1 NIQLIG
7 YLKGKIISA
16 KPTQII
22 LDVNNVGY
30 LIHISIS
37 TFEKISDQNEVSLY
51 IHTYVREDV
60 LNLYGFYTEAEKEMF
75 ELLISISGIGPKVAL
90 SILSGISVEELQS
103 AIQSENVSRL
113 VSVPGVGR
121 KTAERVVLELKSK
134 VGFIETTASKG
145 IDFTIKQEAVLALT
159 TLGYNQKVADKIVR
173 DLLSSNPAFT
183 LEELIKKSLAE
194 LNK

>member
-1 NIQLIG
+1 MIG

-51 IHTYVREDV
+51 IHTYVREDA

-134 VGFIETTASKG
+134 VGFIETAASKG

-173 DLLSSNPAFT
+173 DLLSSNPTFT

>member
-1 NIQLIG
+1 MIG

-51 IHTYVREDV
+51 IHTYVREDA
-60 LNLYGFYTEAEKEMF
+60 LNLYGFYSEAEKEMF

-134 VGFIETTASKG
+134 VGFIETAASKG

-173 DLLSSNPAFT
+173 DLLNSNPSFT

>member
-1 NIQLIG
+1 VIG

-22 LDVNNVGY
+22 LDVNGVGY
-30 LIHISIS
+30 LVNISIS
-37 TFEKISDQNEVSLY
+37 TFEKISDQNEISLF
-51 IHTYVREDV
+51 IHTHVREDA
-60 LNLYGFYTEAEKEMF
+60 LSLYGFYTEAEKEMF

-90 SILSGISVEELQS
+90 SILSGITVDELQN
-103 AIQSENVSRL
+103 AIQTENVSRL

-134 VGFIETTASKG
+134 VGLIETTVPKG
-145 IDFTIKQEAVLALT
+145 IDYTIKQEAVLALT
-159 TLGYNQKVADKIVR
+159 TLGYNQKVAEKVVR
-173 DLLSSNPAFT
+173 DLLSENSSIT
-183 LEELIKKSLAE
+183 LEDLIRKSLAE

>member
-1 NIQLIG
+1 MIG

-30 LIHISIS
+30 LIYISIS
-37 TFEKISDQNEVSLY
+37 TFEKISDQSEVSLY
-51 IHTYVREDV
+51 IHTYVREDA

-134 VGFIETTASKG
+134 VGFIETAASKG

-173 DLLSSNPAFT
+173 DLLSSNPTFT

>member
-1 NIQLIG
+1 MIG

-22 LDVNNVGY
+22 LDVNGVGY
-30 LIHISIS
+30 LVNISIS
-37 TFEKISDQNEVSLY
+37 TFEKISDQNEISLF
-51 IHTYVREDV
+51 IHTHVREDA
-60 LNLYGFYTEAEKEMF
+60 LSLYGFYTEVEKEMF

-90 SILSGISVEELQS
+90 SILSGISVDELQN
-103 AIQSENVSRL
+103 AIQTENVSRL

-134 VGFIETTASKG
+134 VGYIETAVTKG
-145 IDFTIKQEAVLALT
+145 FDYTIKQEAVLALS
-159 TLGYNQKVADKIVR
+159 TLGYNQKVAEKIVR
-173 DLLSSNPAFT
+173 ELLNENPKLSLEDL
-183 LEELIKKSLAE
+183 IRKSLSE

>member
-1 NIQLIG
+1 MIG

-37 TFEKISDQNEVSLY
+37 TFEKISDRNEVSLY
-51 IHTYVREDV
+51 IHTYVREDA

-134 VGFIETTASKG
+134 VGFIETAASKG

-173 DLLSSNPAFT
+173 DLLSSNPTFT

>member
-1 NIQLIG
+1 MIG

-22 LDVNNVGY
+22 LDVNGVGY
-30 LIHISIS
+30 LVNISIS
-37 TFEKISDQNEVSLY
+37 TFEKISDQNEISLF
-51 IHTYVREDV
+51 IHTHVREDA
-60 LNLYGFYTEAEKEMF
+60 LSLYGFYTEAEKEMF

-90 SILSGISVEELQS
+90 SILSGISVDELQN
-103 AIQSENVSRL
+103 AIQTENVSRL

-134 VGFIETTASKG
+134 VGFIESTVSKG
-145 IDFTIKQEAVLALT
+145 IDYTVKQEAVLALT
-159 TLGYNQKVADKIVR
+159 TLGYNQKVAEKVVR
-173 DLLSSNPAFT
+173 DLLTESSSIT
-183 LEELIKKSLAE
+183 LEDLIRKSLSE

>member
-1 NIQLIG
+1 VIG

-51 IHTYVREDV
+51 IHTYVREDAI
-60 LNLYGFYTEAEKEMF
+60 NLYGFYTEAEKEMF

-173 DLLSSNPAFT
+173 DLLSGNPSLT

>member
-1 NIQLIG
+1 MIG

-30 LIHISIS
+30 LIYISIS
-37 TFEKISDQNEVSLY
+37 TFEKISDQSEVSLY
-51 IHTYVREDV
+51 IHTYVREDA

-134 VGFIETTASKG
+134 VGFIETAASKG

-173 DLLSSNPAFT
+173 DLLSSNPTFT

-194 LNK
+194 LSK

>member
-1 NIQLIG
+1 MIG

-22 LDVNNVGY
+22 LDVNGVGY
-30 LIHISIS
+30 LVNISIS
-37 TFEKISDQNEVSLY
+37 TFEKISDQNEISLF
-51 IHTYVREDV
+51 IHTHVREDA
-60 LNLYGFYTEAEKEMF
+60 LSLYGFYTEAEKEMF

-90 SILSGISVEELQS
+90 SILSGISVDELQN
-103 AIQSENVSRL
+103 AIQTENVSRL

-134 VGFIETTASKG
+134 VGFIETTVSKE
-145 IDFTIKQEAVLALT
+145 IDYTVKQEAVLALT
-159 TLGYNQKVADKIVR
+159 TLGYNQKVAEKVVR
-173 DLLSSNPAFT
+173 DLLTESPSIT
-183 LEELIKKSLAE
+183 LEDLIRKSLSE

>member
-1 NIQLIG
+1 MIG

-37 TFEKISDQNEVSLY
+37 TFEKISDQNEVLLY
-51 IHTYVREDV
+51 IHTYVREDA

-103 AIQSENVSRL
+103 AIQTENVSRL

-134 VGFIETTASKG
+134 VGFIETAASKG

-159 TLGYNQKVADKIVR
+159 TLGYNQKVADKTVR
-173 DLLSSNPAFT
+173 DLLSGNPAIT

>member
-1 NIQLIG
+1 MIG

-22 LDVNNVGY
+22 LDVNGVGY
-30 LIHISIS
+30 LVNISIS
-37 TFEKISDQNEVSLY
+37 TFEKISDQNEISLF
-51 IHTYVREDV
+51 IHTHVREDA
-60 LNLYGFYTEAEKEMF
+60 LSLYGFYTEAEKEMF

-90 SILSGISVEELQS
+90 SILSGITVDELQN
-103 AIQSENVSRL
+103 AIQTENVSRL

-134 VGFIETTASKG
+134 VGLIETNVPKG
-145 IDFTIKQEAVLALT
+145 IDYTIKQEAVLALT
-159 TLGYNQKVADKIVR
+159 TLGYNQKVAEKVVR
-173 DLLSSNPAFT
+173 DLLSENSSIT
-183 LEELIKKSLAE
+183 LEDLIRKSLAE

>member
-1 NIQLIG
+1 MIG

-22 LDVNNVGY
+22 LDVNNIGY
-30 LIHISIS
+30 LIYISIS
-37 TFEKISDQNEVSLY
+37 TFEKISDQQEVSLY
-51 IHTYVREDV
+51 IHTYVREDA

-134 VGFIETTASKG
+134 VGFIETAASKG

-159 TLGYNQKVADKIVR
+159 TLGYNQKVADKTVR
-173 DLLSSNPAFT
+173 NLLSSNAAFT

>member
-1 NIQLIG
+1 MIG

-37 TFEKISDQNEVSLY
+37 TFEKISDQSEISLY
-51 IHTYVREDV
+51 IHTHVREDA

-90 SILSGISVEELQS
+90 SILSGISVDELQN
-103 AIQSENVSRL
+103 AIQTENVSRL

-159 TLGYNQKVADKIVR
+159 TLGYNQKVAEKIVR
-173 DLLSSNPAFT
+173 DLLSSNPALS

>member
-1 NIQLIG
+1 MIG

-30 LIHISIS
+30 LIYISIS
-37 TFEKISDQNEVSLY
+37 TFEKISDQIEVSLY
-51 IHTYVREDV
+51 IHTYVREDA

-134 VGFIETTASKG
+134 VGFIETAASKG

-173 DLLSSNPAFT
+173 DLLSSNPTFT

-194 LNK
+194 LSK

>member
-1 NIQLIG
+1 MIG

-37 TFEKISDQNEVSLY
+37 TFEKISDQNEVSLFIY
-51 IHTYVREDV
+51 TYVREDA

-121 KTAERVVLELKSK
+121 KTAERIVLELKSK
-134 VGFIETTASKG
+134 VGFIETAASKG

-183 LEELIKKSLAE
+183 LEELIKKALAE

>member
-1 NIQLIG
+1 MIG

-37 TFEKISDQNEVSLY
+37 TFEKISNQNEVLLY
-51 IHTYVREDV
+51 IHTYVREDA
-60 LNLYGFYTEAEKEMF
+60 LNLYGFYSEAEKEMF

-134 VGFIETTASKG
+134 VGFIETAASKG

-173 DLLSSNPAFT
+173 DLLSSNPSFT

>member
-1 NIQLIG
+1 VIG

-51 IHTYVREDV
+51 IHTYVREDAI
-60 LNLYGFYTEAEKEMF
+60 NLYGFYTEAEKEMF

-145 IDFTIKQEAVLALT
+145 IDFTIKQEALLALT

-173 DLLSSNPAFT
+173 DLLSSNPSLT

>member
-1 NIQLIG
+1 MIG

-22 LDVNNVGY
+22 LDVNNIGY

-51 IHTYVREDV
+51 IHTYVREDA

-90 SILSGISVEELQS
+90 SILSGISVDELQS

-173 DLLSSNPAFT
+173 DLLNSNPDFT

>member
-1 NIQLIG
+1 MIG

-30 LIHISIS
+30 LIYISIS
-37 TFEKISDQNEVSLY
+37 TFEKISDQSEVSLY
-51 IHTYVREDV
+51 IHTYVREDA

-121 KTAERVVLELKSK
+121 KTAERIVLELKSK
-134 VGFIETTASKG
+134 VGFIETAASKG

-173 DLLSSNPAFT
+173 DLLSSNPTFT

>member
-1 NIQLIG
+1 MIG

-22 LDVNNVGY
+22 LDVNGVGY
-30 LIHISIS
+30 LVNISIS
-37 TFEKISDQNEVSLY
+37 TFEKISDQNEISLF
-51 IHTYVREDV
+51 IHTHVREDA
-60 LNLYGFYTEAEKEMF
+60 LSLYGFYTEAEKEMF

-90 SILSGISVEELQS
+90 SILSGITVDELQN
-103 AIQSENVSRL
+103 AIQTENVSRL

-134 VGFIETTASKG
+134 VGLIETTVPKG
-145 IDFTIKQEAVLALT
+145 IDYTIKQEAVLALT
-159 TLGYNQKVADKIVR
+159 TLGYNQKVAEKVVR
-173 DLLSSNPAFT
+173 DLLSENSSIT
-183 LEELIKKSLAE
+183 LEDLIRKSLAE

>member
-1 NIQLIG
+1 MIG

-51 IHTYVREDV
+51 IHTYVREDAI
-60 LNLYGFYTEAEKEMF
+60 NLYGFYTEAEKEMF

-173 DLLSSNPAFT
+173 DLLSSNPSLT